1 MQGENTIDWLS
12 APSAASDSAV
22 ECERDS
28 LIAPELCLCDFV
40 SIHSH
45 CYFTDNF
52 SILNIFTLVPW
63 NLMERCGN
71 PKPKARFFKKNDQTS
86 LKKVCSGVLRNFL
99 PFVNL
104 INTPILASVRVLCTS
119 YGKMHLDS
127 LQQAATGRTNE
138 RYRGEKSNFDHVRQ
152 ESGKQ

>member
-52 SILNIFTLVPW
+52 SIPNIFTLVPW
-63 NLMERCGN
+63 
-71 PKPKARFFKKNDQTS
+71 KPYTKGKIF
-86 LKKVCSGVLRNFL
+86 LKKIWPNF
-99 PFVNL
+99 
-104 INTPILASVRVLCTS
+104 
-119 YGKMHLDS
+119 KES
-127 LQQAATGRTNE
+127 LLGGSQKLSA
-138 RYRGEKSNFDHVRQ
+138 FC
-152 ESGKQ
+152 

>member
-45 CYFTDNF
+45 CYFKDNF
-52 SILNIFTLVPW
+52 SILDIFYPCAL
-63 NLMERCGN
+63 E
-71 PKPKARFFKKNDQTS
+71 
-86 LKKVCSGVLRNFL
+86 
-99 PFVNL
+99 
-104 INTPILASVRVLCTS
+104 S
-119 YGKMHLDS
+119 YGKVWKPY
-127 LQQAATGRTNE
+127 T
-138 RYRGEKSNFDHVRQ
+138 K
-152 ESGKQ
+152 GKVFLKKNLTKL